1 MSHKKTAPTPA
12 FSPSKS
18 VQVLSKAVRELDPG
32 IDRIALVVQLEA
44 AQTLDRDRLGT
55 MIEGTVQ
62 ELNENKDLRARE
74 GAKLQNSTQDLDNGI
89 AQNETNASGIEST
102 NREIDQIRDNYEKAQ
117 EADREDVNN
126 QVRRPDVAYTEL
138 NNPSFADR
146 KISP

>member
-1 MSHKKTAPTPA
+1 VSHKKTAPTPA

-18 VQVLSKAVRELDPG
+18 VQVLSKAVRDLDPG

-74 GAKLQNSTQDLDNGI
+74 GAKLQNTVQDLGNGI
-89 AQNETNASGIEST
+89 AQNETNASGISST

>member
-1 MSHKKTAPTPA
+1 VSHKKTAPTPA
-12 FSPSKS
+12 FSPSKR

-32 IDRIALVVQLEA
+32 LFRTAIVAQLEA
-44 AQTLDRDRLGT
+44 AQTDDRDRLGT

-74 GAKLQNSTQDLDNGI
+74 GAKLQNTVQDLGNGI
-89 AQNETNASGIEST
+89 AQNETNASGISST